1 MPANGR
7 LYTCWYMRSKL
18 FQGANRRLRQQL
30 RKTAATNYHFQVS
43 SHKKWLQMSIMILS
57 IHTSFIFQMK
67 KIWNIFSNLRCCFVA
82 LLPRDG
88 VSEGQFTQVLN
99 IELAKIIEVNMPPII
114 LSEPGHHI
122 LLVFLWSCASEWW
135 WMMQACKFLR
145 DNWYPK
151 FMVIV
156 AQKNHHTRF
165 FRDGNDGSNVP
176 AGNPEIL
183 FLV

>member
-1 MPANGR
+1 MGGFTLVDIWDQNYFRELIEDFANSCGKLPQQIIIFR
-7 LYTCWYMRSKL
+7 LAVIRSGYKC
-18 FQGANRRLRQQL
+18 QL
-30 RKTAATNYHFQVS
+30 WFCRFIHHSYF
-43 SHKKWLQMSIMILS
+43 KW
-57 IHTSFIFQMK
+57 K

-165 FRDGNDGSNVP
+165 FEPKGPRDDNVTNVP
-176 AGNPEIL
+176 AGKPR
-183 FLV
+183 FFR